1 MCTKQAENPA
11 NVWGRLGDAVA
22 AVAAIDSSALA
33 GEAAGEQLLALR
45 PLIDQLEAVFSGL
58 AARFD
63 ASGAHE
69 QAGART
75 APAWLRR
82 ELRLG
87 PGEARR
93 TVALGRAL
101 PMLPGTS
108 TALAAG
114 EVGLAHAHV
123 MASALEQLGAT
134 TMREAEAALL
144 SVARLTDPAGLREA
158 VKALREALDP
168 DALERDYV
176 NALGRRQVSCVP
188 VGAGFHLSGF
198 DAESG
203 AIVATAIDAR
213 IRPSGPDDRRR
224 IGERRAD
231 ALADICRE
239 SLDAGTAAKD
249 GGIRPH
255 LSLTVDWSRFGGTSD
270 GRPLPPACHLEGFGP
285 IPDTLVRK
293 LCCDAG
299 VSRVVTDPDGAPLNL
314 GRTARTAQ
322 PHQRRGIR
330 ARDRRRCRNPGMSQP
345 KCADPPRQ
353 ALDRRRRHR
362 HRLDGLRPPTL
373 SHPDPPR
380 ADQHRDPR
388 WRSIHLPRPAPVG
401 DGRVHPRSREH
412 HPGVHPHAGQAART
426 ERRACPIPEHG
437 PRRPDPKTA
446 PAQTVRSRWSWLVRR
461 APRR

>member
-22 AVAAIDSSALA
+22 TVAAIDSSALA

-87 PGEARR
+87 AGEARR

-101 PMLPGTS
+101 PLLPGTA

-114 EVGLAHAHV
+114 EIGLAHAQV
-123 MASALEQLGAT
+123 MASALEQVGAT
-134 TMREAEAALL
+134 TIAEAEDALL

-176 NALGRRQVSCVP
+176 KALGRRQVSCVP

-198 DAESG
+198 LDAESG
-203 AIVATAIDAR
+203 AIVATAINAR

-270 GRPLPPACHLEGFGP
+270 GRPRPPACHLEGFGP

-293 LCCDAG
+293 LGCDAG
-299 VSRVVTDPDGAPLNL
+299 VSRIVTDPDGAPLNL

-330 ARDRRRCRNPGMSQP
+330 VRDRRRCRTPGCDNRSVQIHHVKHWIDGGDTDIDSMVSACP
-345 KCADPPRQ
+345 RCHTLVHLGLISIETHGGGRFTYRDRHRRVMADSTREAENITQEYIRTLGKPPARS
-353 ALDRRRRHR
+353 AEPARFRSTDPDDLRRRRLQL
-362 HRLDGLRPPTL
+362 RL
-373 SHPDPPR
+373 
-380 ADQHRDPR
+380 
-388 WRSIHLPRPAPVG
+388 
-401 DGRVHPRSREH
+401 
-412 HPGVHPHAGQAART
+412 
-426 ERRACPIPEHG
+426 
-437 PRRPDPKTA
+437 
-446 PAQTVRSRWSWLVRR
+446 
-461 APRR
+461 